1 MDLFMTDMASRV
13 GGSAIAKVGASIIEK
28 LAGKAA
34 DVIKDRLA
42 QVDLWSEYERRYI
55 DRYGKVKL
63 TLSGMREA
71 VPLEQIYTGVRFL
84 DGLSIGRFASIE
96 ALEQGFREKPRQFRQ
111 QDCLPQDGIA
121 VANNHQFLMVLG
133 GPGAGKSTYLRRVGL
148 EALRAKESQF
158 QHECIPVMLELKRF
172 DGEQVDINA
181 AIAEEFS
188 HVGFDFSAEFVE
200 EALQQGKLLVLLD
213 GLDEV
218 PKANQDKVC
227 QAIQDFVSRYNQKH
241 QGNRFIASCRVAAAW
256 SGFTGFTDIE
266 LADFDDEQI
275 QKFID
280 NWFHDELDRESS
292 IAEKCWNLLNDD
304 TYASAKEL
312 AQTPL
317 LLTFL
322 CVVYDRTQSFPANRA
337 ALYRKA
343 LDILLE
349 EWAAEKRIRQA
360 PIYEGLNTELEKVL
374 LAEIAYQGFVQDRL
388 FFTREEL
395 IDHIQKFLE
404 DSADKPKYLD
414 GKAVLTAI
422 AVQQGILTERAEDIY
437 SFSHLTV
444 QEYLTAQYLSQNP
457 TVLAEAV
464 AQHLTEQRWREV
476 LLLVP
481 GLLSNADGLL
491 IQMQEVAQ
499 EKVRKTQLQAILNW
513 ANQVTVDSSNP
524 ALSPD
529 ERFLAIVIAL
539 VHVGAS
545 PLILVRAL
553 TLTLRVSH
561 VRDHAHA
568 HILTRLILALD
579 AHVNEIALAH
589 GLKPTDTL
597 DYIHTLDHPH
607 TLNYALDHTFA
618 LALSRNNIFNCSAN
632 FSVLVHELEKLIP
645 QMPHNSEPLEVHRA
659 FADRLVQVWCDGLGL
674 NRELLNLSE
683 SEIQALGDSLYICE
697 LMIHCKHS
705 AVRVSRDAWESI
717 ENAMLMPAPD
727 IES

>member
-1 MDLFMTDMASRV
+1 MDPFMSDIVSRA
-13 GGSAIAKVGASIIEK
+13 GGSAIAKVGTSIIEK

-96 ALEQGFREKPRQFRQ
+96 ALEKRFREKPRQFRQ
-111 QDCLPQDGIA
+111 QDCLSQDGIA
-121 VANNHQFLMVLG
+121 VANNSQFLMVLG

-148 EALRAKESQF
+148 ESLRVKESQF
-158 QHECIPVMLELKRF
+158 QHDCIPVMLELKRF
-172 DGEQVDINA
+172 DSEQVDIKA

-200 EALQQGKLLVLLD
+200 EALQQGKLLILLD

-227 QAIQDFVSRYNQKH
+227 QAIHDFVSRYNQKH

-275 QKFID
+275 RKFID
-280 NWFHDELDRESS
+280 NWFHDELDRASS
-292 IAEKCWNLLNDD
+292 VAKKCWNLLNDD

-312 AQTPL
+312 AQTPF

-349 EWAAEKRIRQA
+349 EWAAEKRIRHE

-374 LAEIAYQGFVQDRL
+374 LAEIAYQGFIKDRL
-388 FFTREEL
+388 FFTRAEL
-395 IDHIQKFLE
+395 IGHIQTFLE
-404 DSADKPKYLD
+404 DSAEKPKYLD
-414 GKAVLTAI
+414 GKAVLNAI
-422 AVQQGILTERAEDIY
+422 AVQQGILVERAEDVY

-444 QEYLTAQYLSQNP
+444 QEYLTAQYLSQNQ
-457 TVLAEAV
+457 TALIEVV
-464 AQHLTEQRWREV
+464 SQHLTEQNWREV

-481 GLLSNADGLL
+481 GLFSNADSVLKHMQMIAQQNVNMPKLQALLTWANTATIDSSSSYKPTVKRCGAILLFTTAILTFKLSLPLEIGILPSIDLSKRELDLSVIELASLALYLIRALEFNLDLNNYIQDDLDIPLNLHVTRFFANSNIFSEHIITDLL
-491 IQMQEVAQ
+491 IDNLEAFKARIPDIKNSKNFLKEFIDEMQA
-499 EKVRKTQLQAILNW
+499 T
-513 ANQVTVDSSNP
+513 
-524 ALSPD
+524 
-529 ERFLAIVIAL
+529 
-539 VHVGAS
+539 
-545 PLILVRAL
+545 
-553 TLTLRVSH
+553 
-561 VRDHAHA
+561 
-568 HILTRLILALD
+568 
-579 AHVNEIALAH
+579 
-589 GLKPTDTL
+589 
-597 DYIHTLDHPH
+597 
-607 TLNYALDHTFA
+607 
-618 LALSRNNIFNCSAN
+618 
-632 FSVLVHELEKLIP
+632 
-645 QMPHNSEPLEVHRA
+645 
-659 FADRLVQVWCDGLGL
+659 WCQNLGL
-674 NRELLNLSE
+674 NQNLISLTND
-683 SEIQALGDSLYICE
+683 EIKALANYLYICK
-697 LMIHCKHS
+697 LMIRCKES
-705 AVRVSRDAWESI
+705 AVRVSQNVWESI
-717 ENAMLMPAPD
+717 ENAMLMPTPD
-727 IES
+727 IEL

>member
-1 MDLFMTDMASRV
+1 MDPFMTDMASRA

-42 QVDLWSEYERRYI
+42 QVDLWSEYERKYI

-111 QDCLPQDGIA
+111 QDCLPQDGLA

-172 DGEQVDINA
+172 DGEQVNIKA

-275 QKFID
+275 RQFID
-280 NWFHDELDRESS
+280 NWFQGEHDQASK
-292 IAEKCWNLLNDD
+292 IAEKCWNLLNDSS
-304 TYASAKEL
+304 YASAKEL

-349 EWAAEKRIRQA
+349 EWAAEKRIRHE

-388 FFTREEL
+388 FFTREKL
-395 IDHIQKFLE
+395 IGHIQKFLE
-404 DSADKPKYLD
+404 DSVDKPKYLD

-444 QEYLTAQYLSQNP
+444 QEYLTAQYLSQNQSA
-457 TVLAEAV
+457 LAKV
-464 AQHLTEQRWREV
+464 MTQHLTEQRWREV

-481 GLLSNADGLL
+481 GLLHSADDLL
-491 IQMQEVAQ
+491 NQMAEIAQ
-499 EKVRKTQLQAILNW
+499 QRACTPKLQAILNW
-513 ANQVTVDSSNP
+513 ANQLTVDSTNP
-524 ALSPD
+524 ELPPAKRLLAIFFTLLLVRT
-529 ERFLAIVIAL
+529 RFLDLTLPLDRTLLDLARAL
-539 VHVGAS
+539 NLALPLELNLPRTLS
-545 PLILVRAL
+545 LALILVRA
-553 TLTLRVSH
+553 S
-561 VRDHAHA
+561 
-568 HILTRLILALD
+568 
-579 AHVNEIALAH
+579 
-589 GLKPTDTL
+589 
-597 DYIHTLDHPH
+597 
-607 TLNYALDHTFA
+607 
-618 LALSRNNIFNCSAN
+618 IFNSSAN
-632 FSVLVHELEKLIP
+632 LSVLIQKLEELEP
-645 QMPHNSEPLEVHRA
+645 QVPQDTGPLEGHRTVL
-659 FADRLVQVWCDGLGL
+659 DRLRQVWCSGLEIDQ
-674 NRELLNLSE
+674 ELIDLSRY
-683 SEIQALGDSLYICE
+683 EIQALAYYFYIYE
-697 LMIHCKHS
+697 LIIRCKES
-705 AVRVSRDAWESI
+705 AVRVSRDVWESI
-717 ENAMLMPAPD
+717 ENAMIMPTPD
-727 IES
+727 NES